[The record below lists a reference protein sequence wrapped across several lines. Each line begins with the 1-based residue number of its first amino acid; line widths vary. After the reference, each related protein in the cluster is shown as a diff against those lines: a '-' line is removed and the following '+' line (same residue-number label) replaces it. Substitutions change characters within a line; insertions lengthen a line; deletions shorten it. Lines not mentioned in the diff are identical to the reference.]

1 MILEEMKERR
11 KELGLTYEELAERSG
26 VPLSTVQKI
35 FGGFTQNPNYRT
47 ILALEEALNPEQSY
61 YHIDEE
67 PYPMVGEA
75 RAEYLAKQD
84 GTYTIDDIE
93 RLPKGVR
100 CELWDGE
107 MILLGS
113 PSDEHERTVSYLVGE
128 FYAYVRRKKGNCVVY
143 ASNKGAKRKSDNR
156 NYLLPDVSIKC
167 MPSKTERDIPDFIVE
182 VTSPSS
188 EKRDLIGKTERYQK
202 LGVREYWIV
211 LLQQK
216 KVIVYDFEHDAPV
229 AFYTFED
236 KIPVCIYDSDLQI
249 DMKDLQ
255 AYLEI

>member
-1 MILEEMKERR
+1 MILEEMKNRR
-11 KELGLTYEELAERSG
+11 KELGLTYEELAKKSG

-35 FGGFTQNPNYRT
+35 FGGFTQSPNYRT
-47 ILALEEALNPEQSY
+47 ILALEEALKPEITY
-61 YHIDEE
+61 CIDEE
-67 PYPMVGEA
+67 PYPMVREA
-75 RAEYLAKQD
+75 RAAYLAKQD
-84 GTYTIDDIE
+84 GTYTIEDIE

-113 PSDEHERTVSYLVGE
+113 PSEEHERIVSYLVGE
-128 FYAYVRRKKGNCVVY
+128 FYAYIRRKKGNCVVY
-143 ASNKGAKRKSDNR
+143 ASNKGAKRKADNR
-156 NYLLPDVSIKC
+156 NYLLPDMSIKC
-167 MPSKTERDIPDFIVE
+167 TSSKTERDIPDFIVE

-188 EKRDLIGKTERYQK
+188 EKRDLIGKAERYQR
-202 LGVREYWIV
+202 LSVREYWIV

-229 AFYTFED
+229 AFYTFDD
-236 KIPVCIYDSDLQI
+236 KIPVRIYGGDLQI

>member
-1 MILEEMKERR
+1 MILEEMQKRR
-11 KELGLTYEELAERSG
+11 KELGLTYEDVAEKSG

-35 FGGFTQNPNYRT
+35 LGGFTQNPNYRT
-47 ILALEEALNPEQSY
+47 VLALEEALKPEQPFY
-61 YHIDEE
+61 QIDEA
-67 PYPMVGEA
+67 PYPMVRET
-75 RAEYLAKQD
+75 RVEYLAKQD
-84 GTYTIDDIE
+84 GTYTIEDIE
-93 RLPKGVR
+93 RLPHGVR

-113 PSDEHERTVSYLVGE
+113 PSDEHERIVSYLVGE
-128 FYAYVRRKKGNCVVY
+128 FYAYIRRAEGNCVVY
-143 ASNKGAKRKSDNR
+143 ASNKGAKRKEDKR
-156 NYLLPDVSIKC
+156 NYLLPDVSVKC
-167 MPSKTERDIPDFIVE
+167 SPSKTERDIPDFIVE

-229 AFYTFED
+229 AFYSFED
-236 KIPVCIYDSDLQI
+236 KIPARIYDGGLQI